1 MTEKEAKTKGC
12 PHAHT
17 ITEPLPYGASRIKQT
32 NDGKC
37 ISFGCMAWRWASE
50 RNPDWKP
57 PTGYSIAVTQP
68 HPDDVESPYRPSKT
82 HGYCGLAGRP

>member
-1 MTEKEAKTKGC
+1 MTEDEMKTKWC

-37 ISFGCMAWRWASE
+37 IGFGCSQWRWDK
-50 RNPDWKP
+50 NDV
-57 PTGYSIAVTQP
+57 PTGTITSN
-68 HPDDVESPYRPSKT
+68 T
-82 HGYCGLAGRP
+82 HGHCGLAGKP